1 MSFHAMY
8 TYNSGQVAMALKSIH
23 ILWFVYMYNLATS
36 WMRGG
41 QEVGEMVEEEGDK
54 IDIQQNEG
62 SSREISKLYI
72 TVKER
77 KLQKRQL
84 TAPSRAFSLADP
96 S

>member
-8 TYNSGQVAMALKSIH
+8 TYNSGQVATALKSIH

-41 QEVGEMVEEEGDK
+41 GGQEGGGEEVGQ
-54 IDIQQNEG
+54 IHIQQNGG
-62 SSREISKLYI
+62 SSREISELYI

-77 KLQKRQL
+77 KL
-84 TAPSRAFSLADP
+84 
-96 S
+96 

>member
-8 TYNSGQVAMALKSIH
+8 TYNSGQVATALKSIH

-41 QEVGEMVEEEGDK
+41 GQEVVEEEVGQ
-54 IDIQQNEG
+54 IHIQQNGG
-62 SSREISKLYI
+62 SSREISELYI

-77 KLQKRQL
+77 KL
-84 TAPSRAFSLADP
+84 
-96 S
+96 